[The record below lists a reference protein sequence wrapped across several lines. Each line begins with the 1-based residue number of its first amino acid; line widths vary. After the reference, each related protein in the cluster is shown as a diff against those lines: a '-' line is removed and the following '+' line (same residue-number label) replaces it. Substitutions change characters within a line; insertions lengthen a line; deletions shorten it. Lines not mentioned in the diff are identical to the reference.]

1 MDSKNQQANNDMR
14 EQIRLKMTQD
24 KKNTKPASNNQSVSK
39 PTPVTQAAN
48 DATRGFQTTTAPTI
62 ATAPKEKKEKA
73 KKSSL
78 SALEAK
84 LTAAPTIVS
93 ETKVQK
99 IDYLGSIHGSASA
112 ASALVAAAAP
122 TEEFDKPKGT
132 FQLPK
137 DAEPNN
143 GSTNTE
149 GKCSK
154 LRSQCLDTTFTIL
167 VVIIVIIL
175 IF

>member
-1 MDSKNQQANNDMR
+1 MQFIIQKLRTVKASIFSQPSVFMFDMR

-84 LTAAPTIVS
+84 LTEI
-93 ETKVQK
+93 
-99 IDYLGSIHGSASA
+99 
-112 ASALVAAAAP
+112 
-122 TEEFDKPKGT
+122 
-132 FQLPK
+132 
-137 DAEPNN
+137 PN
-143 GSTNTE
+143 
-149 GKCSK
+149 K
-154 LRSQCLDTTFTIL
+154 
-167 VVIIVIIL
+167 
-175 IF
+175 